1 MVTTTGELGKRGED
15 FACGYL
21 VEKGFQII
29 ERNFG
34 APWGELDIVAKA
46 PDKTLV
52 FVEVKTVQGNN
63 FQKLMPED
71 ELTSAKVKKFE
82 KIALFYAN
90 KNPQYID
97 VRRGWRMDAIC
108 LTEGGRNFSIAHYEN
123 I

>member
-1 MVTTTGELGKRGED
+1 MNELGKEGED

-34 APWGELDIVAKA
+34 ASWGELDIVAKA

-52 FVEVKTVQGNN
+52 FVEVKTVRGNN
-63 FQKLMPED
+63 FQNLTPED
-71 ELTSAKVKKFE
+71 ELTKGKVKRFE
-82 KIALFYAN
+82 KIAVFYAN
-90 KNPQYID
+90 KNPHYID

-108 LTEGGRNFSIAHYEN
+108 LTKKGENFFVSYYEN